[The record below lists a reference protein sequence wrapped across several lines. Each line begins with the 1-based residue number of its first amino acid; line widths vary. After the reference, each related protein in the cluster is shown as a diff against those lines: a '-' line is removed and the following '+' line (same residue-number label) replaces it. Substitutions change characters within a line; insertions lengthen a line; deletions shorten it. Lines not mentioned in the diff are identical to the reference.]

1 MLLPK
6 NTNPA
11 FSTYYYGAVV
21 LAALKKEQE
30 SNFDF
35 LELFQN
41 VNSIEKM
48 SVKAFTLALDWLY
61 ILGSV
66 KMDEKGKI
74 EKCF

>member
-21 LAALKKEQE
+21 LNVLVSHKELE
-30 SNFDF
+30 FDY
-35 LELFQN
+35 LQLF
-41 VNSIEKM
+41 SYATAIEKM
-48 SVKAFTLALDWLY
+48 SIKAFTLALDWLY
-61 ILGSV
+61 LLGSV
-66 KMDEKGKI
+66 KMNANGKI

>member
-11 FSTYYYGAVV
+11 FSTYYYGAIV
-21 LAALKKEQE
+21 LAVLKSEQE
-30 SNFDF
+30 DEFDF

-41 VNSIEKM
+41 VSLIEKM
-48 SVKAFTLALDWLY
+48 SIKAFTLALDWLY
-61 ILGSV
+61 LLGSV
-66 KMDEKGKI
+66 KMSDIGKI